1 MTHLFKVTLT
11 KFVHVVVT
19 PYHEF
24 CSDKIFQNTKSLSSC
39 CVVYNGRMRILGIDP
54 GIAIVGYSVIDA
66 VDGVYT
72 LVSSGS
78 IQTDKNKSE
87 AGRLY
92 EIATDLEEI
101 IKAYKPDTA
110 GVEKLYFFKNQK
122 TIIPVAQARGVIMMT
137 LEKYSISAVEYTPIV
152 VKQTITGYGRAS
164 KDEVARS
171 VEQMVEKDG
180 KNWPK
185 LDDTVD
191 SIAIAVCHARNEE
204 CNLSQYAV

>member
-1 MTHLFKVTLT
+1 M
-11 KFVHVVVT
+11 
-19 PYHEF
+19 
-24 CSDKIFQNTKSLSSC
+24 
-39 CVVYNGRMRILGIDP
+39 GIDP

-87 AGRLY
+87 SGRLY
-92 EIATDLEEI
+92 EIAMDLEEI
-101 IKAYKPDTA
+101 IKAYTPDTA

-164 KDEVARS
+164 KDEVAQA
-171 VEQMVEKDG
+171 VEKMVEKDG

>member
-1 MTHLFKVTLT
+1 
-11 KFVHVVVT
+11 
-19 PYHEF
+19 
-24 CSDKIFQNTKSLSSC
+24 
-39 CVVYNGRMRILGIDP
+39 MRILGIDP
-54 GIAIVGYSVIDA
+54 GIAIVGYSIIDA

-78 IQTDKNKSE
+78 IQTDKNKTD

-92 EIATDLEEI
+92 EISQDLEEI
-101 IKAYKPDTA
+101 IKQYNPDTA

-137 LEKYSISAVEYTPIV
+137 LEKYSIGAVEYTPIV

-164 KDEVARS
+164 KEEVA
-171 VEQMVEKDG
+171 QAVEKMVDKNG

-191 SIAIAVCHARNEE
+191 SIAIAVCHARNAE
-204 CNLSQYAV
+204 CSLAQYAV